1 MRLLDALV
9 AALLLALPLQAAA
22 VPLFASGQGD
32 LKSRDWERMMSRST
46 VLGIQLSARRELQ
59 AGKTSKAYVECTQ
72 GLDADAFSDI
82 YRAVMERVLTP
93 EEIRF
98 AEAFWESEAGART
111 AELVEWAVYH
121 DLGLP
126 PPHAPNLF
134 SANEQAAADVY
145 NKSSAARKLAAE
157 LNRLH
162 SQMVPEAE
170 ARARSLMAMCR
181 ARAREVQMP

>member
-1 MRLLDALV
+1 MRLLHALV
-9 AALLLALPLQAAA
+9 AALLLVACAASA
-22 VPLFASGQGD
+22 WGQGD
-32 LKSRDWERMMSRST
+32 SKARDWERMMSRNT

-59 AGKTSKAYVECTQ
+59 AGKTSKSYVECTQ
-72 GLDADAFSDI
+72 GLDPDAFTDI

-93 EEIRF
+93 EEVRF
-98 AEAFWESEAGART
+98 AEAFWESDAGART
-111 AELVEWAVYH
+111 GELVEWAVYH

-126 PPHAPNLF
+126 PPHAPSLF
-134 SANEQAAADVY
+134 TTSEQAAADVY

-181 ARAREVQMP
+181 AGAREVQMP